1 MFYCFVV
8 EEEDRDVLRFLWY
21 KDNDLSKDV
30 VDYRMRVHVFGNQ
43 PSPAVAI
50 FGLRKAARETEGQYG
65 SDAMHFIERD
75 FYVHDALKSFLTEAE
90 AIDVLQRAQK
100 MLAQSN
106 IRLHKITSNRLEVMN
121 AFPVEDRAKEIKDL
135 DLSEDEIPVQRSLG
149 VSWNVS
155 SDTFTFQVP
164 QNQKPFTCSGVLSA
178 INSLFYPLG
187 FLAPVTIKGRLLL
200 RELSS
205 SGLEWDSPLPQDMY
219 NEWRRW
225 QGPLQD
231 LKEQHVRRT
240 YVSFHISSQVH

>member
-1 MFYCFVV
+1 M
-8 EEEDRDVLRFLWY
+8 
-21 KDNDLSKDV
+21 
-30 VDYRMRVHVFGNQ
+30 
-43 PSPAVAI
+43 PS
-50 FGLRKAARETEGQYG
+50 
-65 SDAMHFIERD
+65 
-75 FYVHDALKSFLTEAE
+75 
-90 AIDVLQRAQK
+90 
-100 MLAQSN
+100 
-106 IRLHKITSNRLEVMN
+106 
-121 AFPVEDRAKEIKDL
+121 PVEDRAKEIKDL

-178 INSLFYPLG
+178 INSLFDPLG

-200 RELSS
+200 SELSS

-231 LKEQHVRRT
+231 LKEQHVPRT